1 MKRRGIVS
9 ALAALLLTAS
19 LTNTALATTEGSVA
33 SASASTTATLSSI
46 SDAQKK
52 AISDLCKKYDWSVSD
67 LTFRAVDVQSV
78 LSDADKVF
86 RYSAFSKRLGLSGK
100 DPVQLFVASKKMETS
115 KKAYTVT
122 FIVGFGEQD
131 ETKVSGALMIPTLG
145 ETPPTTYDFEK
156 ISAIDVKPYIIRDE
170 MAAMATK

>member
-9 ALAALLLTAS
+9 ALAALLLTATLVS
-19 LTNTALATTEGSVA
+19 TALAATEGAAA
-33 SASASTTATLSSI
+33 STSTSTTATLVSI
-46 SDAQKK
+46 TDAQKK
-52 AISDLCKKYDWSVSD
+52 SVSDLCKKYDWSVSD

-100 DPVQLFVASKKMETS
+100 EPKQLFVASKKMETS
-115 KKAYTVT
+115 KKAYHVT

-131 ETKVSGALMIPTLG
+131 ESKISGALMIPTLG
-145 ETPPTTYDFEK
+145 ETAPTSFDFDS
-156 ISAIDVKPYIIRDE
+156 IRAIDVKPYIIRDE
-170 MAAMATK
+170 MAATSAK